1 MRILILVL
9 SYNDSGIYT
18 EFYKT
23 QKQTWDSVNVD
34 GVETYYYFGDNNE
47 NIIVGNNILTDVPES
62 LINCGNKSIEAFKLI
77 SNMDFDFVLRTN
89 SSSYIDKNLLKLH
102 LENKPKNNFYSG
114 ILGNHFGIPFCSGS
128 GFIISK
134 DLVHLLIDNE
144 EKLDFSL
151 IDDVCFGKFLSSN
164 GIPLIN
170 SYRFDLT
177 YNTNE
182 IDEGFFHYRL
192 KTNNRMNDINN
203 MILIHKKKLKWK
215 K

>member
-1 MRILILVL
+1 MKILILVL
-9 SYNDSGIYT
+9 SYDDSGIYT

-34 GVETYYYFGDNNE
+34 GVETYYYFGDSYE
-47 NIIVGNNILTDVPES
+47 NKIVGYDIHTSVPES
-62 LINCGNKSIEAFKLI
+62 LINCGSKSIEAFKLI
-77 SNMDFDFVLRTN
+77 SNMDFDFVFRTN

-128 GFIISK
+128 GFVLSK
-134 DLVHLLIDNE
+134 DLVHLLIDNK

-164 GIPLIN
+164 NIPLIQ
-170 SYRFDLT
+170 SKRFDLT
-177 YNTNE
+177 YNISE
-182 IDEGFFHYRL
+182 IDVDFFHYRL
-192 KTNNRMNDINN
+192 KTNDRLNDVNN
-203 MILIHKKKLKWK
+203 MKLIHNKKIK
-215 K
+215 KN

>member
-9 SYNDSGIYT
+9 SYDDSGIYT

-77 SNMDFDFVLRTN
+77 SNMDFDFILRTN

-151 IDDVCFGKFLSSN
+151 IDDVCFGEFLSSN

-177 YNTNE
+177 HNTNE

-192 KTNNRMNDINN
+192 KTNNRINDINN